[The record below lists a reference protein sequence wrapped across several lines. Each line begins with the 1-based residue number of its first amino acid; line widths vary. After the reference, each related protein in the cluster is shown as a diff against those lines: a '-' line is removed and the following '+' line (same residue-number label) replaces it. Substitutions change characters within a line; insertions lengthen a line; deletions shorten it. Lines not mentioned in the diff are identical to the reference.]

1 LKNGNLIKN
10 VYISF
15 FITLN
20 ISYFDKVITFI
31 IEIDIMLLLDLVYI
45 SDLDD
50 ISINQTYKF
59 NLIILKGNMDN
70 LSLNS
75 YDFNNKISS
84 IYVCLL
90 Y

>member
-1 LKNGNLIKN
+1 
-10 VYISF
+10 
-15 FITLN
+15 
-20 ISYFDKVITFI
+20 
-31 IEIDIMLLLDLVYI
+31 MLLLDVVYI

-59 NLIILKGNMDN
+59 NLIIFKGNMDN

-84 IYVCLL
+84 ISLCLL
-90 Y
+90 